1 LGLKSEC
8 QKGGKKAGQRG
19 QRSECSFNLKVT
31 NEADILSHIVISIR
45 IKKLNYLIDE
55 KSGEPVSFQAW
66 PESVNYW
73 EKDGRLIQVFMFI
86 NRGGHHVPEKYDC
99 NTLKKNRSLAF

>member
-1 LGLKSEC
+1 MKQTHSYI
-8 QKGGKKAGQRG
+8 QSQFKKF
-19 QRSECSFNLKVT
+19 S
-31 NEADILSHIVISIR
+31 
-45 IKKLNYLIDE
+45 YLYDE

-86 NRGGHHVPEKYDC
+86 NRGGHNASEKSNC
-99 NTLKKNRSLAF
+99 NIVF